1 MGILLKL
8 LALPVTGPLK
18 GLMWIAEKIKDQAE
32 GEIYNEDNV
41 RGQLMELELKL
52 DLGEITEDA
61 YMAAEDELMA
71 RLREIREYKAAQARE

>member
-18 GLMWIAEKIKDQAE
+18 GLMWIAEKIKDQAD
-32 GEIYNEDNV
+32 GEVYNEDNV

-52 DLGEITEDA
+52 DLGEITEDE

>member
-1 MGILLKL
+1 MGILLRL

-18 GLMWIAEKIKDQAE
+18 GLMWIAEKIKDQAD
-32 GEIYNEDNV
+32 GEVYNEDNV